1 MPATAELATLRVA
14 DPANVR
20 EAAGPIA
27 LLFASALGW
36 VETGP
41 LTGTF
46 SETAGA
52 WMANLRTNLVQIQPD
67 APFQAADDV
76 WRVHASIDDRQQ
88 RDVYVGDVT
97 LAFTIAGTRSWW
109 HASWPFTYDPATETV
124 LALGASSEPALV
136 DLGPVCVTRRNKSWV
151 ALHLAGDQAAAD
163 LALDAAVAG
172 VRKLRKFGWA
182 PPSSGAIVVCP
193 DDVFDASGSGQHRY
207 TEAGFTGLGGYAS
220 RDNRMVTLPVRT
232 TTNSDFAR
240 MITHELVHLSGPT
253 NDGPGAPAWLEEGI
267 CELVACGATNSERPT
282 SRRVAKELS
291 SCNVTTW
298 EAWDPRQ
305 TYEPYTVG
313 YAACRALA
321 KIHGLPAMRKLLT
334 LTRDYG
340 TLHNCPMPV
349 GPGVNICQASLG
361 IGVAT
366 LERQIRKAG
375 DAWTPL
381 LVRADADA
389 RARKLAFFG
398 SAAYWKSPFAPRL
411 LPQPAE
417 APAALPEEERTL
429 IKEIVANVAARLHTP
444 VPGDDDPQAIAR

>member
-1 MPATAELATLRVA
+1 MPATTELATLRVA
-14 DPANVR
+14 NRANVR
-20 EAAGPIA
+20 EAAAQVEA
-27 LLFASALGW
+27 LFSGEHGLGW
-36 VETGP
+36 EENGS
-41 LTGTF
+41 LRATF
-46 SETAGA
+46 SEAAAT

-67 APFQAADDV
+67 APYQATDDV

-88 RDVYVGDVT
+88 RDVYIGDVT
-97 LAFTIAGTRSWW
+97 LAFTIAGTKSWW
-109 HASWPFTYDPATETV
+109 YATWPFTYDPATETV

-163 LALDAAVAG
+163 RALDAAVAG
-172 VRKLRKFGWA
+172 VRNLRKFGWA

-193 DDVFDASGSGQHRY
+193 DDVFDASDNGQHQY
-207 TEAGFTGLGGYAS
+207 AEAGFTGLGGYAS
-220 RDNRMVTLPVRT
+220 RDRRVVTLPVRT

-267 CELVACGATNSERPT
+267 CELVARGATDSERPT
-282 SRRVAKELS
+282 SRRVAKALS

-305 TYEPYTVG
+305 TYEPYVEG
-313 YAACRALA
+313 YAACSALA

-340 TLHNCPMPV
+340 TLHNCPMPA
-349 GPGVNICQASLG
+349 GPDVNICQAGLG
-361 IGVAT
+361 ISVAT

-375 DAWTPL
+375 DAWAQSR
-381 LVRADADA
+381 VCADADA
-389 RARKLAFFG
+389 RAKKLAFLASDAFWG
-398 SAAYWKSPFAPRL
+398 SPFAPRH
-411 LPQPAE
+411 LPRPAWSLPAQP
-417 APAALPEEERTL
+417 
-429 IKEIVANVAARLHTP
+429 I
-444 VPGDDDPQAIAR
+444 